1 MVDINALLPEGM
13 PEEASGVKECLING
27 GLGGLI
33 DWDYWARFNDI
44 KPEEA
49 AKLAYYINPKVQD
62 KHIDSQSL
70 KFRDDLCNEIN
81 KLSEW
86 LEERSKKWTLTELIL
101 ALESEECRCYDIK
114 PPYGMIQAVEPN
126 PPETL
131 LRKEARLSAAQTLG
145 LDVSKNTHYFFPA
158 ALRAKRIARLQ
169 CPFDKAGQSEIIR
182 QIEANLNR
190 SNPESDYH
198 ATYSAADVNRLLRMK
213 LYNKPSEHIRAWYN
227 ATQPPLPIGT
237 AEPDITPPVP
247 IGTKPMQERTRTDNL
262 TRALLA
268 AIDNM
273 GDKPSFTDVWKYFQ
287 DDKDTTQFIADY
299 DDEKI
304 TWIDTLGKCH
314 DTKKESVRNRL
325 SNIYN
330 PK

>member
-1 MVDINALLPEGM
+1 MNNLLPDGK
-13 PEEASGVKECLING
+13 PEEVSGVKECLING

-33 DWDYWARFNDI
+33 DWDYWARLNDI
-44 KPEEA
+44 TPEEA
-49 AKLAYYINPKVQD
+49 AKLAHYINPKVQD

-70 KFRDDLCNEIN
+70 KFRGDLCKEIN

-101 ALESEECRCYDIK
+101 ALKEYKQRCYYTL
-114 PPYGMIQAVEPN
+114 PPYGMIQAVKPN

-198 ATYSAADVNRLLRMK
+198 ATYSAASVKGLLAE
-213 LYNKPSEHIRAWYN
+213 LDQNPSEHIRAWYN
-227 ATQPPLPIGT
+227 ATL
-237 AEPDITPPVP
+237 
-247 IGTKPMQERTRTDNL
+247 
-262 TRALLA
+262 
-268 AIDNM
+268 
-273 GDKPSFTDVWKYFQ
+273 GD
-287 DDKDTTQFIADY
+287 
-299 DDEKI
+299 
-304 TWIDTLGKCH
+304 
-314 DTKKESVRNRL
+314 
-325 SNIYN
+325 
-330 PK
+330 

>member
-1 MVDINALLPEGM
+1 MNNLLPDGK
-13 PEEASGVKECLING
+13 PEEVSGVKECLING

-33 DWDYWARFNDI
+33 DWDYWARLNDI
-44 KPEEA
+44 TPEEA
-49 AKLAYYINPKVQD
+49 AKLAHYINPKVQD

-70 KFRDDLCNEIN
+70 KFRGDLCKEIN

-86 LEERSKKWTLTELIL
+86 LEERSKKWTLTELVL
-101 ALESEECRCYDIK
+101 ALDEYNQRCYYTLL
-114 PPYGMIQAVEPN
+114 PYGMRQAVKPN

-131 LRKEARLSAAQTLG
+131 MRKEARLSAAQTLG

-227 ATQPPLPIGT
+227 ATL
-237 AEPDITPPVP
+237 
-247 IGTKPMQERTRTDNL
+247 
-262 TRALLA
+262 
-268 AIDNM
+268 
-273 GDKPSFTDVWKYFQ
+273 GD
-287 DDKDTTQFIADY
+287 
-299 DDEKI
+299 
-304 TWIDTLGKCH
+304 
-314 DTKKESVRNRL
+314 
-325 SNIYN
+325 
-330 PK
+330 

>member
-1 MVDINALLPEGM
+1 MNNLLHYGISGWT
-13 PEEASGVKECLING
+13 PEETSLTNEMLING
-27 GLGGLI
+27 KLI
-33 DWDYWARFNDI
+33 DWDCWARNKKI
-44 KPEEA
+44 TPQQA
-49 AKLAYYINPKVQD
+49 ALLAYYFDPLKWRSYKSESSFKIN
-62 KHIDSQSL
+62 
-70 KFRDDLCNEIN
+70 N
-81 KLSEW
+81 KLRDKVTALKKW
-86 LEERSKKWTLTELIL
+86 LERRSKKWTLTELVL
-101 ALESEECRCYDIK
+101 ALDEYKHYDTQ
-114 PPYGMIQAVEPN
+114 PPYGMRQAVEPN

-131 LRKEARLSAAQTLG
+131 MQKEARLSAAQTLG
-145 LDVSKNTHYFFPA
+145 LDVSKNTHYFFPP

-169 CPFDKAGQSEIIR
+169 YPFDKAKQSEFTR
-182 QIEANLNR
+182 QIETNLNR